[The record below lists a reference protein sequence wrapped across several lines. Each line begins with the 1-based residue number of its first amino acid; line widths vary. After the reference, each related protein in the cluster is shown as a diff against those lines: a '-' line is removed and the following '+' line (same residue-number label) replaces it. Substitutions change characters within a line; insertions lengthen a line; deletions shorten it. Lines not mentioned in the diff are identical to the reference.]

1 MKDEWTSVGVETIQ
15 PWPLTQAFLGE
26 LVFQGR
32 DEKRTPLKTLAW
44 EAS

>member
-26 LVFQGR
+26 LVFHLWGGTEYQL
-32 DEKRTPLKTLAW
+32 P
-44 EAS
+44 